1 MSKRSRQPRARARA
15 GSRTEPEPQLSDEQ
29 WSLIADLFPDEPPS
43 EKGGRPRR
51 SSRECV
57 EGILWVLRTGARWR
71 DLPAHF
77 PSPPT
82 CWRRFKAWTEAGL
95 WKTAWARLLRKLDR
109 RGRVDWEEAMADG
122 TFSSAK
128 KGAFA

>member
-1 MSKRSRQPRARARA
+1 MSKRSRMQGAKTRA
-15 GSRTEPEPQLSDEQ
+15 GSRMEPEPQLSDEQ
-29 WSLIADLFPDEPPS
+29 WLLIADLFPDKPPS

-51 SSRECV
+51 TSRECV
-57 EGILWVLRTGARWR
+57 EGILWVLRTGARWK

-82 CWRRFKAWTEAGL
+82 CWRRFRAWTEAGL
-95 WKTAWARLLRKLDR
+95 WKLAWARLLRKLDR
-109 RGRVDWEEAMADG
+109 RGHIHWEEAMADG

-128 KGAFA
+128 KVACA